1 MLYPSAILQK
11 PFYESGLPRAI
22 NYGSMGMTIGH
33 EMSHGFDDQGSQF
46 DGDGRLQDWWSSET
60 LEKFVRKSRC
70 FQYQYGNITDNTTG
84 TPLDGQN
91 TLGEN
96 IADNGGLRMAFKAFA
111 LLHDDT
117 RLEGLNISAKRL
129 FFIAYAMTECEVRT
143 TESLR
148 MQIEYDEHSPSEYR
162 VNVPLKNMQAFS
174 TVFNCSVNAPMNLSN
189 EQRCI
194 LW

>member
-96 IADNGGLRMAFKAFA
+96 IADNGGLRMAFK
-111 LLHDDT
+111 
-117 RLEGLNISAKRL
+117 
-129 FFIAYAMTECEVRT
+129 TECEVRT

>member
-84 TPLDGQN
+84 TP
-91 TLGEN
+91 
-96 IADNGGLRMAFKAFA
+96 AFA